1 MPNIICQKGGV
12 RRHQALPLLLRGAK
26 PLRAEAF
33 PPCAGSFSINQA
45 PGVHWVERLRR
56 DICNFFGF
64 FEVLR
69 LLLPLPLA
77 FQISPIEHLCTA
89 LQEAADNCCW
99 LDSAICYWCNTTTS
113 SLGREACTWGTS
125 LSGRG
130 CSASVGRARG
140 LPHPFSEYRPVLTH
154 FGASLRRHRSAADER
169 GEEEYRQ
176 GTRAG
181 TAAPLLGRQMVWGGG
196 RSMKKLSGKA
206 GMRTAAVTFWFS
218 SSFCHLVILIEF
230 WHSTCFEFEYN
241 LYLWL
246 GCGIDVSVLV
256 VLHLTLKS
264 VGFFILVPKTREDV
278 STLNGIYVTDKDSV
292 WELRFIR

>member
-12 RRHQALPLLLRGAK
+12 WHHQALPLLLRGAK

-45 PGVHWVERLRR
+45 PRVHWVERLRR

-64 FEVLR
+64 FEELR

-89 LQEAADNCCW
+89 LQEAADNRCW
-99 LDSAICYWCNTTTS
+99 LDSAICYWCNATTS
-113 SLGREACTWGTS
+113 SLVREACTWGTS
-125 LSGRG
+125 PHGRG

-140 LPHPFSEYRPVLTH
+140 LPHPFSEYWPVLTH
-154 FGASLRRHRSAADER
+154 FGASLGRHRSAADER
-169 GEEEYRQ
+169 GEDECRQ
-176 GTRAG
+176 STRAG
-181 TAAPLLGRQMVWGGG
+181 TAAPLLGRQVVWGGG
-196 RSMKKLSGKA
+196 RSMKRLSGKA
-206 GMRTAAVTFWFS
+206 GMRTAAVTLWFS

-230 WHSTCFEFEYN
+230 WHSAYFEFEYN
-241 LYLWL
+241 LCLWL

-256 VLHLTLKS
+256 VRHLGAWSLWDFS
-264 VGFFILVPKTREDV
+264 
-278 STLNGIYVTDKDSV
+278 S
-292 WELRFIR
+292 